1 VITVKEIA
9 RELEKLADAEQAV
22 NLQRF
27 FKTGPGEYG
36 EGDLFRGIK
45 LPPLRGLART
55 YRDAPLKA
63 ITALLHSRH
72 HEDRTL
78 ALFILVDQ
86 YKRGDEAARKTIYD
100 LYLANTRY
108 VNNWDL
114 VDQSAPTIVGLH
126 LLERSRSS
134 LLRMARSKSL
144 WERRIAV
151 LATFQFIKHGE
162 FEDATRV
169 AEILLEDKE
178 DLIHK
183 AVGWMIREIGNRDP
197 AAERKFLAKHYR
209 EMPRTM
215 LRYAIEKFP
224 EKERLSYLKGTA

>member
-1 VITVKEIA
+1 VITAKEITK
-9 RELEKLADAEQAV
+9 ELEKLANADQAV

-45 LPPLRGLART
+45 LPPLRGLARSFK
-55 YRDAPLKA
+55 DASLKA
-63 ITALLHSRH
+63 ITVLLHSRY
-72 HEDRTL
+72 HEDRSL

-86 YKRGDEAARKTIYD
+86 YKRGDEAVRKTIYD

-108 VNNWDL
+108 INNWDL
-114 VDQSAPTIVGLH
+114 VDQSAPSIVGLH

-134 LLRMARSKSL
+134 LLRMARSQSL

-151 LATFQFIKHGE
+151 LATFQFIKHGQ

-183 AVGWMIREIGNRDP
+183 AVGWMIREIGNRNP

-209 EMPRTM
+209 DMPRTM

>member
-1 VITVKEIA
+1 MISAKEMIKA
-9 RELEKLADAEQAV
+9 LENLANAEQAV

-36 EGDLFRGIK
+36 DGDCFRGIK
-45 LPPLRGLART
+45 LPPLRGLARSF
-55 YRDAPLKA
+55 RDAPLEA
-63 ITALLHSRH
+63 ITALLHSRY
-72 HEDRTL
+72 HEDRSL

-86 YKRGDEAARKTIYD
+86 YKRGDEAVRKMIYD

-108 VNNWDL
+108 INNWDL
-114 VDQSAPTIVGLH
+114 VDQSAPKIVGEH
-126 LLERSRSS
+126 LRERNRSS
-134 LLRMARSKSL
+134 LIRMARSKSL
-144 WERRIAV
+144 WQRRIAV

-169 AEILLEDKE
+169 AEILLDDKE

-197 AAERKFLAKHYR
+197 AAERRFLAKHYR
-209 EMPRTM
+209 QMPRTM

-224 EKERLSYLKGTA
+224 EEERLSYLKGTA